1 MTEEEALLKLIEQ
14 FNETGEIDVDEFAD
28 VVLLHRLKFNNVYVH
43 GGGGLTDF
51 GPMDSYSVDTVF
63 DYVTTTI
70 KAIKPNGF
78 TRPIA
83 RRSSRNKP
91 HIQTNPEDTTTT
103 LPF

>member
-28 VVLLHRLKFNNVYVH
+28 VVLLHRLKFNNVYVRAD
-43 GGGGLTDF
+43 GGLTDF
-51 GPMDSYSVDTVF
+51 GPMDSFSVDTSA
-63 DYVTTTI
+63 DYITTTI
-70 KAIKPNGF
+70 QTSKPNGF
-78 TRPIA
+78 TRSF
-83 RRSSRNKP
+83 RRTSRNKP